1 MVIEIKERSTTTRLA
16 AASYDGSSSVAHTH
30 TPRQQTS
37 PSVRLVVSWRAW
49 SVVITL
55 SPPWVGDRWSFQYV
69 LWCALCVRACL
80 NWTLVG
86 RAHPVSSWLQ
96 CRVARRRRRG
106 NAAPALLGAVAFSLS
121 RRTSRAEQRGSS
133 AHATA
138 IHRVS
143 RRRREP
149 RPPCCGHGSPKATS
163 RFGSAGVVQ
172 EITK

>member
-37 PSVRLVVSWRAW
+37 PSIRLVVSWRAW

-121 RRTSRAEQRGSS
+121 RRTSRAERFKRARHCHPSS
-133 AHATA
+133 QPSSSGTTSAML
-138 IHRVS
+138 R
-143 RRRREP
+143 P
-149 RPPCCGHGSPKATS
+149 RFSESNLTF
-163 RFGSAGVVQ
+163 RFGRCRPRDH
-172 EITK
+172 